1 MSLARLYQKL
11 SRSEDARVRLAR
23 VYDAFTEG
31 FDTAD
36 LLEAKALL
44 DGLGQSTVAM
54 QSSKRGV
61 GGLR

>member
-1 MSLARLYQKL
+1 LARLYQKL

-23 VYDAFTEG
+23 VYDEFTEG

-44 DGLGQSTVAM
+44 DGLGQSMVAI
-54 QSSKRGV
+54 QSSKRGM
-61 GGLR
+61 GSLR